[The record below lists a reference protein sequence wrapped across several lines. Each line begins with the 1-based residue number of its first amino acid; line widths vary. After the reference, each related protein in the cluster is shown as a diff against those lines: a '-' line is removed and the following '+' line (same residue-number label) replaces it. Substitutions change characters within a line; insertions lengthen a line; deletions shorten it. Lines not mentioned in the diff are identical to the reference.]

1 MRHARRRQGPV
12 PGVYVRRGDAE
23 GSKRREE
30 NQREVRPQ
38 GGLRP
43 LPLPA
48 QFARVRVGFVLEKPE
63 SPLARGLDRRDVRAA
78 ARIFRRRIAATP
90 RPRRGYSVEISRGGA
105 AAATRIFREERAPA
119 NVSLV
124 DPNFCSLLQEDGAGS
139 PTRQESADAVL
150 VRPRSRPPQVGR
162 AVRRILL
169 PRARRGRHPRS
180 LRPDDR
186 RIHFKSGDAGALG
199 TTPKKR
205 EARGRGAAV
214 SRLPRELLAF
224 GHRENAR
231 PFQTG
236 RRARQSEVY
245 RRPSGIHRGASRR
258 IGPSRLPSSRVDRGP
273 AAGCHVDIPRDDAT
287 LQKPSQTV
295 FVTNSV
301 APGSCG
307 ASWRAST

>member
-1 MRHARRRQGPV
+1 MPRMRHARRRQGPV

-63 SPLARGLDRRDVRAA
+63 SPLARGLDRRD
-78 ARIFRRRIAATP
+78 
-90 RPRRGYSVEISRGGA
+90 
-105 AAATRIFREERAPA
+105 
-119 NVSLV
+119 
-124 DPNFCSLLQEDGAGS
+124 
-139 PTRQESADAVL
+139 
-150 VRPRSRPPQVGR
+150 VGR

-236 RRARQSEVY
+236 RRARQSEV
-245 RRPSGIHRGASRR
+245 RAAPPGALQHDEPRAD
-258 IGPSRLPSSRVDRGP
+258 RV
-273 AAGCHVDIPRDDAT
+273 PRDAERHAGP
-287 LQKPSQTV
+287 LHHGEEP
-295 FVTNSV
+295 
-301 APGSCG
+301 A
-307 ASWRAST
+307 RARRVLRAERV